1 MPIHGRPRS
10 RDEFEIAVICALRIE
25 SDAVEA
31 LFDEFWEEDDTYGK
45 AHGDPNAY
53 TTGRV
58 GGHDVVLAFM
68 PGIGKGSA
76 AGVAASFRSS
86 FPHIKL
92 GLVVGICGGVPTG
105 INAKEDIILGDVI
118 VSTGLVQFDFGRQ
131 YSDKVVRKDTLED
144 NLGRPNNEIRAFLA
158 KMAGLQGQKQLE
170 KDTLIYLA
178 AILAQ
183 EDFESSKHP
192 GPEEDKLY
200 KANYRH
206 KHHDQTTCS
215 ICALCT
221 ETLDPICDV
230 ALESSCVDLKCNDNQ
245 QVNRDRVQKV
255 KQAAR
260 LAVNGSATGEQAAVV
275 QRPLIHFGRIAS
287 GDLVTKSGH
296 HRDEIAARERVIAF
310 EMEGAGVWDNFPT
323 VVIKGVCDYADSH
336 KNKKWQRYA
345 AATAAACTKAF
356 LKRWRVADKLPRP
369 RANLSE

>member
-1 MPIHGRPRS
+1 MPFHGRPRS
-10 RDEFEIAVICALRIE
+10 REEFEIAVICALRIE

-45 AHGDPNAY
+45 APGDPNAY
-53 TTGRV
+53 TTGRI
-58 GGHDVVLAFM
+58 GGHDVVLAFT
-68 PGIGKGSA
+68 PGMGKGSA

-92 GLVVGICGGVPTG
+92 GLVVGICGGVPIA
-105 INAKEDIILGDVI
+105 INTKEEIILGDVI

-131 YSDKVVRKDTLED
+131 YLDKVVRKDTLQD

-158 KMAGLQGQKQLE
+158 KMAGLQGQKQLK
-170 KDTLIYLA
+170 KDTFTYLA

-183 EDFESSKHP
+183 EDFENSKYP
-192 GPEEDKLY
+192 GLGEDKLY

-206 KHHDQTTCS
+206 MHQDRTTCS

-221 ETLDPICDV
+221 DTVDPTCDV
-230 ALESSCVDLKCNDNQ
+230 ALESSCVDLKCDDNQ
-245 QVNRDRVQKV
+245 QVNRDRVQKS

-260 LAVNGSATGEQAAVV
+260 LAVNGSATGEQAAMV
-275 QRPLIHFGRIAS
+275 QKPLIHFGRIAS
-287 GDLVTKSGH
+287 GDLVMKSGH
-296 HRDEIAARERVIAF
+296 HRDDIAAREKVIAF

-336 KNKKWQRYA
+336 KNKKWQKYA
-345 AATAAACTKAF
+345 AATAAACTKAL
-356 LKRWRVADKLPRP
+356 LKRWRVADKLSRP
-369 RANLSE
+369 SADPSE